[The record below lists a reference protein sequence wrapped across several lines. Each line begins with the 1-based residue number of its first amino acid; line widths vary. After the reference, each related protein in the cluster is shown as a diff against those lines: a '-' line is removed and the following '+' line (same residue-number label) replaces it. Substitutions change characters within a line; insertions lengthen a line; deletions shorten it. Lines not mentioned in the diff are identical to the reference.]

1 MNNTEDASPS
11 LSNDLNHKN
20 NDSGNEEIKDVFE
33 KYDFSTREKE
43 IATLIIEGKSDKEI
57 ASQLNISPQT
67 VATHN
72 KKIFKKADVHSRV
85 ELINKVR

>member
-20 NDSGNEEIKDVFE
+20 NGSENEEIKDVFE

>member
-1 MNNTEDASPS
+1 M
-11 LSNDLNHKN
+11 
-20 NDSGNEEIKDVFE
+20 EEEKQQKLIKDVFDDF
-33 KYDFSTREKE
+33 YFSTREKE

-57 ASQLNISPQT
+57 AAKLNISPQT

-72 KKIFKKADVHSRV
+72 KKIFKKAGVHSRV

>member
-1 MNNTEDASPS
+1 M
-11 LSNDLNHKN
+11 NHKN
-20 NDSGNEEIKDVFE
+20 NDSENEEIKDVFE

>member
-1 MNNTEDASPS
+1 M
-11 LSNDLNHKN
+11 
-20 NDSGNEEIKDVFE
+20 FE